1 MQRQKLTLPD
11 RMGKE
16 VVEEGMEERKR
27 GGGGREGETREH
39 LYVCSFGT
47 GPNQPRLLN

>member
-16 VVEEGMEERKR
+16 VVEEGMEERGKGEEEEGKERR
-27 GGGGREGETREH
+27 GNIYMYVH
-39 LYVCSFGT
+39 LELGQINLDF
-47 GPNQPRLLN
+47 